1 MVLTFNIIKIS
12 IFFVNVLDNRT
23 VWILELDPNKNYSK
37 WTPNFGSSV
46 TYLDPDPTSTQKLQ
60 TKSF

>member
-37 WTPNFGSSV
+37 WTPNFGSSD
-46 TYLDPDPTSTQKLQ
+46 TYRDPDPTYM
-60 TKSF
+60 